1 MDASDKNE
9 NKTRDKNLVKFKK
22 GNPGGPGRPPIA
34 KCIPDLLRWSGGLQ
48 APNQFVEKIRK
59 FFNLPENTMITVDQA
74 CILRSRMEAMNGDA
88 NHLKFWAERAEGKV
102 TDKLE
107 LSGGAKLEIVEEI
120 VDANKN

>member
-1 MDASDKNE
+1 MGRIPPKNS
-9 NKTRDKNLVKFKK
+9 VK
-22 GNPGGPGRPPIA
+22 GGFTGKDDPRRCVHPPGRPPIA